1 MFDNGFISGHFVTI
15 FETAKSTHD
24 KLNKSVYLVFLF
36 TYSFHSHGYCTL
48 HALILNRPKTK
59 TYCKTSDVLNNVKPT
74 CYEVV

>member
-1 MFDNGFISGHFVTI
+1 MFDNGFISRHFVTI

-24 KLNKSVYLVFLF
+24 KLNKSVYLVFFCLLF
-36 TYSFHSHGYCTL
+36 HFTAMDIALDL

-74 CYEVV
+74 